1 MKYYHLIGFSIML
14 TVLQFVLQSVF
25 YWEVPLIIQ
34 KIFLGLQSTLLVG
47 YSLLFLI
54 FLVKKSKNK
63 GKREKQNVVPI
74 KEHPKEASS
83 YSKAS

>member
-54 FLVKKSKNK
+54 FLVKKAKTKAK
-63 GKREKQNVVPI
+63 GKTKCSTNQRAPQRSVFVFE
-74 KEHPKEASS
+74 S
-83 YSKAS
+83 

>member
-14 TVLQFVLQSVF
+14 TVLQFALQSFF
-25 YWEVPLIIQ
+25 YWELPLMV
-34 KIFLGLQSTLLVG
+34 KGIFLGLQSTLLIG

-54 FLVKKSKNK
+54 FVLKKRKNRSKK
-63 GKREKQNVVPI
+63 ERPNVVPI
-74 KEHPKEASS
+74 KEHAKETSS